1 MLIVFGVLALT
12 MILFASDRLRL
23 DVIALLALLALLLT
37 GILTPAEALAGF
49 SDPIVLI
56 IAGLFIVGAGLFQTG
71 VADALGQ
78 QLMRF
83 AGAGEARLIAS
94 LMLIVALLSAF
105 LSSTGTV
112 AVFLP
117 VAVSLA
123 RRAGVSPAKLL
134 LPLAYGSLIGGLLTL
149 IGTPPNIVVSNQLQ
163 AAGRAPFGFFS
174 FTPIGLVMLAI
185 GIGYMITVGRHML
198 PVRAHLAAASGNGK
212 PMVDP
217 TTLLALY
224 DLPGK
229 LARVQI
235 EPSSPLIGQT
245 LAQASLRTRYRI
257 NVVDVEPRVRQ
268 GATAAPHIA
277 DSGVTLQPRD
287 VLLVKGSAEDIARL
301 AREQQMRVLATGVSP
316 DDLITEK
323 TGIVELVLTPRSR
336 LIGKSLRETRFQ
348 DTYRVL
354 ALAILRL
361 GAPLDAPTSR
371 VELRFGDT
379 LLVQGTWERIASLLD
394 ERNDF
399 VVVGEVHRP
408 PTKRALTRR
417 ASVALAIMLGMLILI
432 SLDILPMVTAVL
444 LAAVA
449 MVLTGCVSMEE
460 GYRAINW
467 ESVVLIAGMLPIA
480 TALDKTGGLQLMA
493 SGLTATLGALGPL
506 ALMAGL
512 FTLTALFSQFI
523 SNTATT
529 VLMAPI
535 ALQAA
540 AELGVSPYP
549 LLMIVAIAASTAF
562 ATPIASPVNTL
573 VLGPGDYR
581 FTDFVRVGTPL
592 LALTLIAS
600 LVAVPVVFPLW
611 L

>member
-1 MLIVFGVLALT
+1 MLFVFGVLTLT
-12 MILFASDRLRL
+12 VILFASDRLRL
-23 DVIALLALLALLLT
+23 DVVALLALLALLLG

-78 QLMRF
+78 RLMRF
-83 AGAGEARLIAS
+83 AGAGEARLIAAI
-94 LMLIVALLSAF
+94 MLIVALLSAF

-123 RRAGVSPAKLL
+123 RRAGVSPAKIL
-134 LPLAYGSLIGGLLTL
+134 LPLAYASLIGGMLTL

-163 AAGRAPFGFFS
+163 AAGLAPFGFFS
-174 FTPIGLVMLAI
+174 FTPIGVVMLAI
-185 GIGYMITVGRHML
+185 GIGYMIAVGRHVL
-198 PVRAHLAAASGNGK
+198 PVRTHLSAASGNGK
-212 PMVDP
+212 PPIDP
-217 TTLLALY
+217 ATLLALY

-235 EPSSPLIGQT
+235 EPSSPLVGQT
-245 LAQASLRTRYRI
+245 LAQASLRTRYRV
-257 NVVDVEPRVRQ
+257 NVVDVEPHTLQ
-268 GATAAPHIA
+268 GVTVAPRMA
-277 DSGVTLQPRD
+277 SSDVTLQPMD
-287 VLLVKGSAEDIARL
+287 VLLVKGAAEDVARL
-301 AREQQMRVLATGVSP
+301 AQEQHMRVLATGVNP
-316 DDLITEK
+316 DDLITEE
-323 TGIVELVLTPRSR
+323 TGIVELVLTPRSQ
-336 LIGKSLRETRFQ
+336 LIGKSLREARFQ
-348 DTYRVL
+348 DTYQVL

-379 LLVQGTWERIASLLD
+379 LLVQGTWDRIASLLD
-394 ERNDF
+394 ERDDF
-399 VVVGEVHRP
+399 VVVGEVRRP
-408 PTKRALTRR
+408 PPARARTRR
-417 ASVALAIMLGMLILI
+417 APIALAVMLGMLLLI
-432 SLDILPMVTAVL
+432 SFDVLPMVTAVL
-444 LAAVA
+444 LAAIA

-467 ESVVLIAGMLPIA
+467 ESVVLIAGMLPMA

-493 SGLTATLGALGPL
+493 SGLTATVGALGPL

-512 FTLTALFSQFI
+512 FVLTALFSQFI

-540 AELGVSPYP
+540 AELSVSPYP
-549 LLMIVAIAASTAF
+549 LLITVAIAASTAF

-581 FTDFVRVGTPL
+581 FNDFVRVGTPL
-592 LALTLIAS
+592 LVLALIVS
-600 LVAVPVVFPLW
+600 LLVVPVVFPL
-611 L
+611 